1 MQAPDA
7 TKQPTG
13 LALYTSAAER
23 SSNQVIAAYSTSFGW
38 ATKLLGRQVRQSVKN
53 IYALV
58 RVADEIVDGAAAE
71 AAALGGAVNPGK
83 ELDQMEADTYA
94 ALANGFS
101 SNLVIHA
108 FAITANEVGFGRELI
123 EPFFYSM
130 RQDLS
135 QQEHNQESFERYVYG
150 SAEVVGLM
158 CLAAFIR
165 FGQIDYTREQKLQLA
180 SGARALG
187 SAFQKVNFLRD
198 LAADF
203 KALGRSYFPGVTVEN
218 FTAEERDRLVADIQ
232 ADINVASAE
241 LPHLPKSAS
250 RAVAAALML
259 FEALN
264 TKIANTPAE
273 LLVET
278 RIRVPN
284 SQKLVILLKAALG
297 ATHG

>member
-1 MQAPDA
+1 
-7 TKQPTG
+7 
-13 LALYTSAAER
+13 
-23 SSNQVIAAYSTSFGW
+23 
-38 ATKLLGRQVRQSVKN
+38 
-53 IYALV
+53 
-58 RVADEIVDGAAAE
+58 
-71 AAALGGAVNPGK
+71 
-83 ELDQMEADTYA
+83 MEADTYE

-108 FAITANEVGFGRELI
+108 FAVTANEVGFGRELI

-130 RQDLS
+130 RADLTE
-135 QQEHNQESFERYVYG
+135 QEHDQASFERYVYG

-158 CLAAFIR
+158 CLAAFIK
-165 FGQIDYTREQKLQLA
+165 FGELDYSREEKLKLA
-180 SGARALG
+180 TGARALG

-203 KALGRSYFPGVTVEN
+203 KLLGRSYFPGVTVASFSN
-218 FTAEERDRLVADIQ
+218 AERDRLVADIQ
-232 ADINVASAE
+232 ADIDVASAE
-241 LPHLPKSAS
+241 LPKLPKSAS
-250 RAVAAALML
+250 RAVAATLML

-264 TKIANTPAE
+264 RRIANTPAE

-284 SQKLVILLKAALG
+284 TQKLVILLRAALG

>member
-13 LALYTSAAER
+13 LAQYTRAAEL
-23 SSNQVIAAYSTSFGW
+23 SSNQVIDAYSTSFGW
-38 ATKLLGRQVRQSVKN
+38 ATRLLGKNVRQSVKN

-71 AAALGGAVNPGK
+71 AAANGGAINPAH
-83 ELDQMEADTYA
+83 ELDRMEAETYE

-108 FAITANEVGFGRELI
+108 FAVTANEVGFGRELI

-130 RQDLS
+130 RADLTE
-135 QQEHNQESFERYVYG
+135 QEHDQAGFDRYVYG

-158 CLAAFIR
+158 CLAAFIK
-165 FGQIDYTREQKLQLA
+165 FGEPDYSREEKLKLA
-180 SGARALG
+180 AGARALG

-203 KALGRSYFPGVTVEN
+203 KLLGRSYFPGVTVDTFSN
-218 FTAEERDRLVADIQ
+218 AERDRLVADIQ
-232 ADINVASAE
+232 ADIDVASAE
-241 LPHLPKSAS
+241 LPNLPRSAS
-250 RAVAAALML
+250 RAVAATLML

-264 TKIANTPAE
+264 RKIANTPAE

-284 SQKLVILLKAALG
+284 SQKLVILLRAALG

>member
-13 LALYTSAAER
+13 LALYTRAAEL
-23 SSNQVIAAYSTSFGW
+23 SGNQVISAYSTSFGW
-38 ATKLLGRQVRQSVKN
+38 ATKLLGKRVRQSVKN

-71 AAALGGAVNPGK
+71 AAALGGKVNPAK

-108 FAITANEVGFGRELI
+108 FARTANQVGFGRELI

-130 RQDLS
+130 RQDLT
-135 QQEHNQESFERYVYG
+135 QQEHDQQSFERYVYG

-158 CLAAFIR
+158 CLAAFIE
-165 FGQIDYTREQKLQLA
+165 FGELDYSREEKMQLA
-180 SGARALG
+180 AGARALG

-203 KALGRSYFPGVTVEN
+203 KSLGRSYFPNVTVDN
-218 FTAEERDRLVADIQ
+218 FTNAERDRLVADIQ
-232 ADINVASAE
+232 ADIDVASAQ
-241 LPHLPKSAS
+241 LPSLPKSS
-250 RAVAAALML
+250 SKAVAAALML

-264 TKIANTPAE
+264 QKIANTPAE

-284 SQKLVILLKAALG
+284 FQKLVILLRAALG